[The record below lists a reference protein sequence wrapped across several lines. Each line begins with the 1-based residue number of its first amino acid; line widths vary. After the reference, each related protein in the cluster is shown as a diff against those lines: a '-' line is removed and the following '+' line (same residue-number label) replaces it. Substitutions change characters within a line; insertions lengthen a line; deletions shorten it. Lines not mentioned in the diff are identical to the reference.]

1 MFPIS
6 EDLKKKVYESFNRTE
21 VMVNTDAE
29 TIKKWM
35 KTQQHFPEEMDNSQ
49 IKNFLLLN
57 KFSIEKTKRKID
69 MYYTIRSLLPD
80 FYVTS
85 NPKLENMQQALDQ
98 V

>member
-35 KTQQHFPEEMDNSQ
+35 KTQQHFPEEMG
-49 IKNFLLLN
+49 KCKLCV
-57 KFSIEKTKRKID
+57 
-69 MYYTIRSLLPD
+69 SLFD
-80 FYVTS
+80 S
-85 NPKLENMQQALDQ
+85 
-98 V
+98 